1 MGKVLDKLHFKP
13 SRSHFEGFLKE
24 VDCVERTIFPGIVNI
39 AFFIRNQIH
48 GEHLLELLDFV
59 TEQYLKLIK
68 TMFQF

>member
-1 MGKVLDKLHFKP
+1 MRV
-13 SRSHFEGFLKE
+13 FLKE